1 MEIDGFLEMNTP
13 VIFIG
18 LALIFIVAKIMLEKR
33 LAPMDASGDERGLGD
48 LAFTMNCSVYD
59 LFQNAG
65 ADWNFSKEKIDRDF
79 KNYVRSNQI
88 PSYLHD
94 YLHRSDRPA
103 EKTYQELLYAGGR
116 PPYL

>member
-1 MEIDGFLEMNTP
+1 MIKMSSAI
-13 VIFIG
+13 IFMF
-18 LALIFIVAKIMLEKR
+18 LALIFALAKIVLEKR

-48 LAFTMNCSVYD
+48 LAFTLNCSVYD

-79 KNYVRSNQI
+79 KNYVRTNQI

-94 YLHRSDRPA
+94 YLHRTERPA